1 MRTVQKFEDTDKQVK
16 KQFKEWKGDMKHA
29 QQQQKYKK
37 QFYEMNDELVSMI
50 SGFEEYQKKQKK
62 SELKGNDN
70 EKLKENQI
78 KYLSEMK
85 VNLDKTE
92 EPDKY
97 KIPPQLFSDF
107 RKAMKNLTKLVKKD
121 GDGKKIEE

>member
-1 MRTVQKFEDTDKQVK
+1 LRTVQKFEDTDKEVK

-85 VNLDKTE
+85 VNLDKT
-92 EPDKY
+92 
-97 KIPPQLFSDF
+97 
-107 RKAMKNLTKLVKKD
+107 
-121 GDGKKIEE
+121 